1 MFVQGFSKLRQ
12 WCLAAVLTAVSCSVM
27 AADPAA
33 PVVRFFSSFNGLKA
47 DIVQSVY
54 DQRHQLQQELHG
66 SVAIQRPGKFRWS
79 YQTPYVQQIV
89 ADGRKLWFYD
99 VDLEQ
104 VTVKSQDQT
113 LGSTP
118 AALLSSSSALTEQF
132 TVESNGQRD
141 GLNWFKLTPKK
152 QNANVER
159 IALVFK
165 GETFKRLEVIDSF
178 GQLTVFNFENLQLN
192 PKLDPQLFKFTA
204 PKGVDVI
211 DETATR

>member
-1 MFVQGFSKLRQ
+1 MFYQGLINLRRI
-12 WCLAAVLTAVSCSVM
+12 CLAAVLAGFSFAAM
-27 AADPAA
+27 AADSAE

-54 DQRHQLQQELHG
+54 DQRHQLQQELRG

-79 YQTPYVQQIV
+79 YQTPYVQQII

-104 VTVKSQDQT
+104 VTVKPQDQT
-113 LGSTP
+113 LGGTP
-118 AALLSSSSALTEQF
+118 AALLSSSTALSEQF
-132 TVESNGQRD
+132 NVEADGQHD
-141 GLNWFKLTPKK
+141 GLAWFKLTPKK
-152 QNANVER
+152 KDANVER
-159 IALVFK
+159 IALAFK
-165 GETFKRLEVIDSF
+165 GDTFKRLEVVDSF
-178 GQLTVFNFENLQLN
+178 GQLTIFNFENLQLN

-211 DETATR
+211 DETATQ